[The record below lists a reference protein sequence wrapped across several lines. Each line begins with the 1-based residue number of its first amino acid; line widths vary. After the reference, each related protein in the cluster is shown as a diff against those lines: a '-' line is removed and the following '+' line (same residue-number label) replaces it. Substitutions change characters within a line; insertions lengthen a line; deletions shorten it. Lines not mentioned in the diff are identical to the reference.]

1 MAQVLIGIGAVC
13 AAYGVTVMLVG
24 SGTLFFA
31 VWYAIGAALA
41 GAGFAVRS
49 GTWSALPAAARVAIT
64 AVVAA
69 GLAAALG
76 IGAVV
81 MGNAAAATAPP
92 AGLDEIIVLGA
103 QVRPDGTPST
113 VLRYRLDS
121 AAAYLRENPRTRC
134 IVSGGKGGNEPCS
147 EAECM
152 ANYLRESG
160 IDESRVVLEDRSRST
175 VENLRYSRELL
186 ASSADRVGIVTN
198 DFHVFRAC
206 RIAARQGLTGACGI
220 SAPSDAW
227 FLPNNLLREV
237 ACVAKDFLLG
247 NI

>member
-1 MAQVLIGIGAVC
+1 MAQVLIGIGAAC

-41 GAGFAVRS
+41 GTGLAVRS
-49 GTWSALPAAARVAIT
+49 GAWAALPVFVRVPIEAAA
-64 AVVAA
+64 AA
-69 GLAAALG
+69 ALALALG
-76 IGAVV
+76 IGVVV
-81 MGNAAAATAPP
+81 MANAAATPP
-92 AGLDEIIVLGA
+92 SGLNEIIILGA

-113 VLRYRLDS
+113 VLRYRLDA

-152 ANYLRESG
+152 ATYLRESG
-160 IDESRVVLEDRSRST
+160 IDESRIVLEDRSRST

-186 ASSADRVGIVTN
+186 ASETDRVGIATN
-198 DFHVFRAC
+198 DFHIFRAC
-206 RIAARQGLTGACGI
+206 RIAVRQGLAGACGI
-220 SAPSDAW
+220 SAPSDLW

-237 ACVAKDFLLG
+237 ACVAKDFLFG